1 MPFTMERREH
11 YDPEDI
17 ESLLQQRAFDELLD
31 EERAYVLRHLNGR
44 DEYEA
49 MRALLN
55 DVRNDDRRRAPI
67 TADPQLRAE
76 LMGIFRAQ
84 HRPQWQIW
92 LNSVGTFI
100 WPKET
105 SDLWRPA
112 LAFASLA
119 LLITAGVW
127 VMRNGADHEPQLAEL
142 KQEAA
147 TPEKPVKPAI
157 EAAPVEPDADGKRV
171 GLSQAEAQSARASDE
186 QIAVRQEQA
195 QATGAMDVAMDA
207 AEEEIAVMEDA
218 AVSREA
224 LERESTLDA
233 APSMTGAVAPSAVK
247 HTAAASES
255 LSTGSRVVTMN
266 ELATNQSMAN
276 ATGKVAANLQAANQ
290 AATAIGNAPE
300 VMALFASGW

>member
-1 MPFTMERREH
+1 MERREH

-31 EERAYVLRHLNGR
+31 EERAYVLRHLSGR

-55 DVRNDDRRRAPI
+55 DVRDHDRRREPI
-67 TADPQLRAE
+67 SADPQLRAD

-127 VMRNGADHEPQLAEL
+127 VLRNGDDHQPQLAEL

-147 TPEKPVKPAI
+147 KPEVPVKPAAA
-157 EAAPVEPDADGKRV
+157 EAPVDPDADSKRD
-171 GLSQAEAQSARASDE
+171 GHPQAEARSDRAPDE
-186 QIAVRQEQA
+186 QIAVRKEEA
-195 QATGAMDVAMDA
+195 QAPGVMDVATDA
-207 AEEEIAVMEDA
+207 AEEELAMKEDA
-218 AVSREA
+218 AVSQVA
-224 LERESTLDA
+224 LEQESAMDAASTMTGTA
-233 APSMTGAVAPSAVK
+233 APSIVK
-247 HTAAASES
+247 HTTAASES
-255 LSTGSRVVTMN
+255 LTSGSRVVTVN
-266 ELATNQSMAN
+266 ELAANQSMAN
-276 ATGKVAANLQAANQ
+276 AAGKVATNSQAANQ
-290 AATAIGNAPE
+290 AATAISNAPE